1 MAIQVHGKACR
12 NAVRIILSFALSTF
26 LMGSGRAQAAES
38 QGTTVFLRLPVKQA
52 KAFGPID
59 SIHVEVACS
68 WISGL
73 KNVPELYDIQMG
85 YDMPTVNMFDADPR
99 LGAAAVGLAAWDGVI
114 GVRIP
119 PDADSRSCFKVTVS
133 VGGRS
138 GKFETWTGRQ
148 LGLP

>member
-1 MAIQVHGKACR
+1 MAIQVHGKARR
-12 NAVRIILSFALSTF
+12 NAVRILLSFALSTF
-26 LMGSGRAQAAES
+26 LIGSGSAQAADS
-38 QGTTVFLRLPVKQA
+38 QSTTVFLKLPVKQA

-73 KNVPELYDIQMG
+73 KNVPGLYNIRMG
-85 YDMPTVNMFDADPR
+85 YDIPAVDMFDADPR

-119 PDADSRSCFKVTVS
+119 PDADARSCFKVTVS

>member
-1 MAIQVHGKACR
+1 MATQVHGKARR
-12 NAVRIILSFALSTF
+12 NAVRIFLSFALSIF
-26 LMGSGRAQAAES
+26 LMGSGSTHSAES
-38 QGTTVFLRLPVKQA
+38 QSTTVFLRLPVRQA
-52 KAFGPID
+52 KAFGPIE

-73 KNVPELYDIQMG
+73 KNVPELYDIRMG
-85 YDMPTVNMFDADPR
+85 YDVPAVDMFDADPR

-119 PDADSRSCFKVTVS
+119 PDADARSCFKVTVS